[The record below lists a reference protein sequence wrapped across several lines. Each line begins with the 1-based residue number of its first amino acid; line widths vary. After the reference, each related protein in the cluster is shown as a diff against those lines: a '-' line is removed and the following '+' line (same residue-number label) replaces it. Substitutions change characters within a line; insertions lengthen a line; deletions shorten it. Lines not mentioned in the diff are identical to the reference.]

1 MYKKQNQQFLQH
13 KLIDLLKYAEM
24 LSYSSP
30 NQVIKS
36 AISEEII
43 PSLYTYKTFLDLGNI
58 MFPEVDSALRSSVN
72 AASKIED
79 INKETAFLL
88 SKIKILREETLRI
101 KKASQ

>member
-1 MYKKQNQQFLQH
+1 
-13 KLIDLLKYAEM
+13 
-24 LSYSSP
+24 
-30 NQVIKS
+30 
-36 AISEEII
+36 
-43 PSLYTYKTFLDLGNI
+43 